1 MDDLRYTTTE
11 EDAGLYVKEVLQRR
25 LRVSSRLMRK
35 LKFSGGVALN
45 GSPTPIK
52 VRVKAGD
59 LITVT
64 YPEEQSY
71 FEPYEYELDVPFED
85 PDLLVVNK
93 PAGMVVHP
101 TKGCLDRTL
110 ANALV
115 YRMEQSGEVY
125 KPRFVN
131 RLDRDTSG
139 LVIVGKNSHC
149 QDFLMHEMDAGRVE
163 KLYLAIACGSFGG
176 VTAGTI
182 DLPIAKDPDHTA
194 RRAVLADG
202 FPSVT
207 HFEVL
212 GEANGYSLLRLR
224 LETGRTHQIR
234 VHMSYTGHTLLGDD
248 LYGEKSPLIGR
259 QALHA
264 YSLSFTHPV
273 SGERIYVRATLPED
287 MLSAARALD
296 LEDFYEDQI
305 LRSRDRSDRLVP
317 PYNDG
322 EA

>member
-25 LRVSSRLMRK
+25 LRLSSRLTRK
-35 LKFSGGVALN
+35 LKFSGGVFLN
-45 GSPTPIK
+45 GEPTPIK

-59 LITVT
+59 LITVS

-71 FEPYEYELDVPFED
+71 FEAYEYELHVPYED
-85 PDLLVVNK
+85 ADLLIVNK

-101 TKGCLDRTL
+101 TKGCLDKTL

-149 QDFLMHEMDAGRVE
+149 QDFLTREMDAGRVD
-163 KLYLAIACGSFGG
+163 KVYLAIACGGFGG

-182 DLPIAKDPDHTA
+182 DLPIAKDPNHTA
-194 RRAVLADG
+194 RRAVLPDG
-202 FPSVT
+202 YPSVT
-207 HFEVL
+207 RFEVL
-212 GEANGYSLLRLR
+212 GEACGYSLLRLR

-234 VHMSYTGHTLLGDD
+234 VHMSYTGHTLLGDE
-248 LYGEKSPLIGR
+248 LYGGKSPLIGR

-264 YSLSFTHPV
+264 YSLCFTHPV
-273 SGERIYVRATLPED
+273 SGEKIYVRARLPED

-305 LRSRDRSDRLVP
+305 LRSGYRSDWVVP
-317 PYNDG
+317 PDYDR
-322 EA
+322 EP

>member
-25 LRVSSRLMRK
+25 LRISSRLMRK

-45 GSPTPIK
+45 GEPTPIK

-59 LITVT
+59 LITVS

-163 KLYLAIACGSFGG
+163 KLYLAIASGSFGG

-248 LYGEKSPLIGR
+248 LYGGKSPLMGR

-273 SGERIYVRATLPED
+273 SGEKIYVRATLPED

-317 PYNDG
+317 SYNDG